1 MKLLLLFLVV
11 CFPAMAADLPH
22 EDPNFGCFSEEKA
35 RQYVR
40 DFSIDV
46 ESFGG
51 LELCDSRVD
60 TKKLLNDL
68 FLIENTEFGPTSDHS
83 FLRGFVSPDRYY
95 AWMKA
100 ETRSVRRGHDVP
112 YATAYNSFGNF
123 TMQDGWA
130 VLSTLG
136 RVGTII
142 HEARH
147 TAGFRHRRCTFGPY
161 SASNVSGC
169 DGNYAEGGSHGV
181 EMEYYARVVLDSK
194 NLHPVYKSMARLMAM
209 GRSNF
214 VFNEQPMKK
223 REGLLLV
230 GDSAVLLDGAKK
242 PREFPSPG
250 PTFQLKRTS
259 FGATFFD
266 GRTAYALDLYSSGG
280 MRPGSDDYS
289 YYKLFQIPRDSSPQ
303 EVMATEEVDV
313 GNLRFLAVLGK
324 NGKLYSYNFPQG
336 KWHQPSAQTVTNAQS
351 FHTIS
356 PDGRKGLF
364 VRLSTGEILPVDVD
378 NRRFGAPL
386 KEQWPN
392 GVRALAEWNGQL
404 LRLMEDG
411 RVFQE
416 KGEFPLTIGETYRE
430 MVNVPLY
437 DAFEVQL

>member
-1 MKLLLLFLVV
+1 MKLLFLFLAFTFDLV
-11 CFPAMAADLPH
+11 AADLPH
-22 EDPNFGCFSEEKA
+22 EDPNFGCFPEEKA

-46 ESFGG
+46 QSFGG

-68 FLIENTEFGPTSDHS
+68 FLIENTVFGPSSDHS
-83 FLRGFVSPDRYY
+83 FVRGFVGPDRYY
-95 AWMKA
+95 SWMKS

-130 VLSTLG
+130 ALSTLG

-147 TAGFRHRRCTFGPY
+147 TAGYRHRRCTFGPY

-181 EMEYYARVVLDSK
+181 EMEYYARVVLDAK
-194 NLHPVYKSMARLMAM
+194 NLHPVYQSMARLMAM

-230 GDSAVLLDGAKK
+230 GEKALLLDGEKK
-242 PREFPSPG
+242 VREFPVPG
-250 PTFQLKRTS
+250 ASFELKRTS

-280 MRPGSDDYS
+280 MRPGMDDYS

-303 EVMATEEVDV
+303 EILSAEEVDM
-313 GNLRFLAVLGK
+313 GNLRFLAVLAK

-336 KWHQPSAQTVTNAQS
+336 KWHQPSAQTLANAEK
-351 FHTIS
+351 FLTVS
-356 PDGRKGLF
+356 PDGKKGIF
-364 VRLSTGEILPVDVD
+364 VRLASGEVLPVDLD

-386 KEQWPN
+386 SDRWPN
-392 GVRALAEWNGQL
+392 GVKQLAHWNGQM
-404 LRLMEDG
+404 LRLLDDG

-416 KGEFPLTIGETYRE
+416 KGEFPLTIGESYSQ
-430 MVNVPLY
+430 MINVPLY
-437 DAFEVQL
+437 DAFEVQP